1 VNDAAHD
8 GLGKNVKQVRAHGQ
22 DALDA
27 GAHQG
32 RCDDKPAAG
41 ADAAGDQAG
50 AQPDENGNDKNAG
63 GIKGGTVSL
72 FTA

>member
-1 VNDAAHD
+1 VDDAAHD
-8 GLGKNVKQVRAHGQ
+8 CLGKNVKQVRSHGQ

-41 ADAAGDQAG
+41 ADAPGDQAG
-50 AQPDENGNDKNAG
+50 AQSDENGNDENPI
-63 GIKGGTVSL
+63 GIKGRTISFL
-72 FTA
+72 AA